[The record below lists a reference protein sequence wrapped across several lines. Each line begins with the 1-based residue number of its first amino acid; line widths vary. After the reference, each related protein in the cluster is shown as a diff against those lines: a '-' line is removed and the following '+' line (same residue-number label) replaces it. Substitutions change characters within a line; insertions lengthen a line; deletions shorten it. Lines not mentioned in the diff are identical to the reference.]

1 MHQSPADRT
10 SSPWRNWFRRTVEPE
25 CQLSLR
31 ETRAIV
37 AGADQLLEDCEA
49 GAPSWASR
57 PSPGAPETAA
67 VLRGSQPMAAALGGA
82 LASLSAPGVF
92 EDAVHLRVMA
102 VLARDVG
109 VGRPTASRYDD
120 FHRVMAVH
128 RLQQEARPRP
138 QLPDSRLPDDLF
150 AAPTFVMALSRRP
163 DLFAAELLGWDHH
176 IRSEGLLAP
185 WAWLRD
191 AGIAGDWERLD
202 LRRTDDGDD
211 GLAVEIMWCI
221 EAADL
226 DPARVRWG
234 AEAAATLHGQWE
246 AALWRWTASTADP
259 VEAFVDL
266 IRRRSREALVYHDT
280 TRLEGRSIQGW
291 FEEARHDPR
300 AFVDAIGRSRYVRPG
315 QPERSH
321 LLTTL
326 TDFGSP
332 MFRVFSPEDCEIIS
346 RWIVSLADEAPVD
359 VAANSRRAAP
369 RGPDLSRHL
378 AAVSDVADQGE
389 SPKSIREAY
398 VALQGRHCS
407 PAVLRFAEDYVDHWL
422 SLARHSLDRHP
433 FPLPEDIPSPGDL
446 REWLLAAHD
455 KHADAVDPEDGDQ
468 HLPSRED
475 LVNST
480 IQLAPLTLI
489 DGSWLMG
496 FSDLSLASTRIGF
509 SLFETY
515 WDELG
520 NGDIEINHPKLYRD
534 VLDGMDVDLPPT
546 HSPAFAHSELLRDE
560 AFELPVYWLA
570 IGRFPLRRQPEVLG
584 LNLAMELSGV
594 GGTYRTA
601 HRALSAHGFPTVFVD
616 IHNTI
621 DNVSTGHSAW
631 AAEAVEAYVEN
642 ARALGG
648 TPDDLE
654 TLWRR
659 VRTGFA
665 SLDPDRTK
673 RFVFTG
679 SRVGDTLWRLTRG
692 AATHADASSPERDAA
707 TTRRTQ
713 GFVAAH
719 NEPLAGPSRRSLAAR
734 FPQSGVRR

>member
-191 AGIAGDWERLD
+191 AGVAGDWERLD

-332 MFRVFSPEDCEIIS
+332 MFRVFSPEDREIIS
-346 RWIVSLADEAPVD
+346 RWIVSLADGAPVD

-398 VALQGRHCS
+398 VAHSQGRHCS

-520 NGDIEINHPKLYRD
+520 NGDIEINHPKLY
-534 VLDGMDVDLPPT
+534 PT
-546 HSPAFAHSELLRDE
+546 CSMEWTSFSPRPLARLRAQRVLRDE
-560 AFELPVYWLA
+560 GLSCRSTGWRSD
-570 IGRFPLRRQPEVLG
+570 GSRSSQPEVLVSTSPWLLG
-584 LNLAMELSGV
+584 RRQLS
-594 GGTYRTA
+594 TAHLPSARTA
-601 HRALSAHGFPTVFVD
+601 
-616 IHNTI
+616 
-621 DNVSTGHSAW
+621 
-631 AAEAVEAYVEN
+631 
-642 ARALGG
+642 
-648 TPDDLE
+648 
-654 TLWRR
+654 
-659 VRTGFA
+659 
-665 SLDPDRTK
+665 
-673 RFVFTG
+673 
-679 SRVGDTLWRLTRG
+679 
-692 AATHADASSPERDAA
+692 
-707 TTRRTQ
+707 
-713 GFVAAH
+713 
-719 NEPLAGPSRRSLAAR
+719 SRRSSLTSTTCLHGTFGMGGRGRRGLRQNLAHWWDTGRPGDPLATRAHR
-734 FPQSGVRR
+734 FRVAGPRPHEAVRLHRITGR